1 MLPRTPLVGWEG
13 TPLPIPKPLASSI
26 LLPLVLG
33 PLDRVYTKTRPA
45 GRLRRG
51 RPAANSFAY
60 AKMRP
65 AMFYPKMRPAE
76 NAAFYPEFP
85 MNLFYLTVVNF
96 VNNLTHNNYGIIIG

>member
-1 MLPRTPLVGWEG
+1 MFKDWVYDSEISVEMKCKIEKYPS
-13 TPLPIPKPLASSI
+13 LANNGINVTFNCTDSGSCCSW
-26 LLPLVLG
+26 
-33 PLDRVYTKTRPA
+33 VYTKTRSA
-45 GRLRRG
+45 GRLS

-85 MNLFYLTVVNF
+85 MN
-96 VNNLTHNNYGIIIG
+96 